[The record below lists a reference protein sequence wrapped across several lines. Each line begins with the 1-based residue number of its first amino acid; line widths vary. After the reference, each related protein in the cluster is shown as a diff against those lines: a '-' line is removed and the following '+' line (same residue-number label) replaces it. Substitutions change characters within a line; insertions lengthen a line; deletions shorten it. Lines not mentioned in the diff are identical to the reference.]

1 MSRRHLIMLLA
12 LAAIWGASFMLIKIG
27 VRELEPS
34 TLVLARV
41 VLALLTL
48 LPIVLLSERGFAGL
62 REAWVGLLILGSLN
76 SSVPFW
82 LLSFGETRIDSGL
95 SAVIQA
101 GAPIF
106 TALIA
111 LRFDRTQQV
120 TGLRLVGLVIGLGGV
135 ALLVGNERGGQL
147 VGALAIALTGLCYAA
162 SSIYAGR
169 WLSHLDPAATGFGA
183 MVAAT
188 VLAAPAG
195 IAQAPSDLPG
205 AKVLLSVAALGIVGT
220 GLAYILYFGLIRGAG
235 ASKAILV
242 TYLVPAIALVYGAI
256 LLDEAVTLLALVG
269 LGLVLLG
276 VALGTGNLTRRP
288 LAAEATGS
296 LDA

>member
-34 TLVLARV
+34 TLVFLRVSLAT
-41 VLALLTL
+41 LTL
-48 LPIVLLSERGFAGL
+48 LPIVLLTGGFGGL
-62 REAWVGLLILGSLN
+62 RRSWRGLLVLGSLN

-106 TALIA
+106 TALLA
-111 LRFDRTQQV
+111 LRYDHSQRV
-120 TGLRLVGLVIGLGGV
+120 TGLRLAGLIVGLGGV
-135 ALLVGNERGGQL
+135 ALLVGHERGGQL
-147 VGALAIALTGLCYAA
+147 VGALAVTVTGLCYAA

-169 WLSHLDPAATGFGA
+169 ALGHLEPAATGFGA

-188 VLAAPAG
+188 ILAAPAG
-195 IAQAPSDLPG
+195 IVQAPSELPS
-205 AKVLLSVAALGIVGT
+205 AKVILSVAVLGIVGT
-220 GLAYILYFGLIRGAG
+220 GLAYILYFGLIRGVG

-242 TYLVPAIALVYGAI
+242 TYLVPAIALVYGA
-256 LLDEAVTLLALVG
+256 LFLDEQVTVVALAG
-269 LGLVLLG
+269 LGLVLVG
-276 VALGTGNLTRRP
+276 VTLGTGNLTRRRV
-288 LAAEATGS
+288 AAEAAGS